1 MAIAHEKMLI
11 WKMEMKTQMRYHCVP
26 IRMVI
31 IKNKNQKI
39 TIVGKDVE
47 KLKPSRPTG
56 GNVKYY
62 SPCAKQYGGFSKN

>member
-11 WKMEMKTQMRYHCVP
+11 WKMEMKTKTRYHCVSM
-26 IRMVI
+26 RMVI

-47 KLKPSRPTG
+47 KLKPHDLLVG
-56 GNVKYY
+56 M
-62 SPCAKQYGGFSKN
+62 

>member
-1 MAIAHEKMLI
+1 MLI

-47 KLKPSRPTG
+47 KLKPS
-56 GNVKYY
+56 
-62 SPCAKQYGGFSKN
+62 